1 MSLATASGMTSARA
15 AAADRPRAMPAT
27 REDRR
32 LAAALRA
39 GDPRALEAFHD
50 RFGASVF
57 GYLLH
62 VLRERAAAEDVFQT
76 VMTEVWRRAARYDPA
91 RGSLATWALTIAR
104 SRAIDELRRRR
115 PEPHDPAEL
124 PEPGVDAA
132 GAATAT
138 APQEQA
144 LDRWR
149 MAHLLS
155 QIPQE
160 ERRLLELRF
169 YAELSQSEIAAQTGM
184 PLGTIKSRMVRGL
197 ERLRGLMDEEGL
209 A

>member
-1 MSLATASGMTSARA
+1 MSFTSERPMTEARA
-15 AAADRPRAMPAT
+15 ADHPGAMPANAD
-27 REDRR
+27 DRR
-32 LAAALRA
+32 LAVALRA
-39 GDPRALEAFHD
+39 GDPGALEAFHA
-50 RFGASVF
+50 RYGGSIF

-76 VMTEVWRRAARYDPA
+76 VMTEVWRRANRYDA
-91 RGSLATWALTIAR
+91 ERGSLATWGLTIAR

-115 PEPHDPAEL
+115 PEPLDPATL
-124 PEPGVDAA
+124 PEPP
-132 GAATAT
+132 GAAAAP
-138 APQEQA
+138 APQEAA

-155 QIPQE
+155 RLPAE
-160 ERRLLELRF
+160 ERTLLELRF
-169 YAELSQSEIAAQTGM
+169 YAELSQTEIADRTGLA
-184 PLGTIKSRMVRGL
+184 LGTIKSRMVRGL

>member
-1 MSLATASGMTSARA
+1 MSLTTEQHVTPGAR
-15 AAADRPRAMPAT
+15 AADRPRGMPAGGD
-27 REDRR
+27 DRR

-39 GDPRALEAFHD
+39 GDAHALETFHA
-50 RFGASVF
+50 RYGAAVF

-62 VLRERAAAEDVFQT
+62 VLRDRAAAEDVFQT
-76 VMTEVWRRAARYDPA
+76 VMTEVWRRAARFDPE
-91 RGSLATWALTIAR
+91 RGSLVTWALTIAR

-115 PEPHDPAEL
+115 PEPLDPADL
-124 PEPGVDAA
+124 PEPAPADRAV
-132 GAATAT
+132 
-138 APQEQA
+138 APQDQA

-155 QIPQE
+155 LLPAD

-169 YAELSQSEIAAQTGM
+169 YAELSQSEIAAETGVA
-184 PLGTIKSRMVRGL
+184 LGTVKSRMVRGL

>member
-1 MSLATASGMTSARA
+1 MSPAS
-15 AAADRPRAMPAT
+15 AADRPRTMPAGA
-27 REDRR
+27 EDRR
-32 LAAALRA
+32 LAVALRS
-39 GDPRALEAFHD
+39 GDPRALETFHA
-50 RFGASVF
+50 RYGATIF
-57 GYLLH
+57 GYLVG

-76 VMTEVWRRAARYDPA
+76 VMTEVWRRAGRYDA
-91 RGSLATWALTIAR
+91 DRGSLATWALTIAR

-115 PEPHDPAEL
+115 PEPLDPADL
-124 PEPGVDAA
+124 PEP
-132 GAATAT
+132 AATAT
-138 APQEQA
+138 TPAPQDEA

-155 QIPQE
+155 RLPAE

-169 YAELSQSEIAAQTGM
+169 YSELSQSEIAAETGLA
-184 PLGTIKSRMVRGL
+184 LGTIKSRMVRGL

>member
-1 MSLATASGMTSARA
+1 MSLTTEQHVTPAR
-15 AAADRPRAMPAT
+15 AADRPRGMPAG

-32 LAAALRA
+32 LAAALRS
-39 GDPRALEAFHD
+39 GDARALETFHA
-50 RFGASVF
+50 RYGATVF

-62 VLRERAAAEDVFQT
+62 VLRDRAAAEDVFQT
-76 VMTEVWRRAARYDPA
+76 VMTEVWRRASRFDPE

-115 PEPHDPAEL
+115 PEPLDPADL
-124 PEPGVDAA
+124 PEPTAADGA
-132 GAATAT
+132 GAF
-138 APQEQA
+138 APQEAA

-155 QIPQE
+155 RLPAE

-169 YAELSQSEIAAQTGM
+169 YAELSQSEIAEQTGVA
-184 PLGTIKSRMVRGL
+184 LGTIKSRMVRGL

>member
-1 MSLATASGMTSARA
+1 
-15 AAADRPRAMPAT
+15 MPAG
-27 REDRR
+27 RDDRR
-32 LAAALRA
+32 LGDALRA
-39 GDPRALEAFHD
+39 GDPRALETFHA
-50 RFGASVF
+50 RYGATVF

-62 VLRERAAAEDVFQT
+62 VVRERAAAEDVFQT
-76 VMTEVWRRAARYDPA
+76 VMTEVWRRAARYDPE

-115 PEPHDPAEL
+115 PEPLDPADL
-124 PEPGVDAA
+124 PEPG
-132 GAATAT
+132 GGATA
-138 APQEQA
+138 AAVPQDEA

-155 QIPQE
+155 RLPAD

-169 YAELSQSEIAAQTGM
+169 YGELSQSEISAQIDL
-184 PLGTIKSRMVRGL
+184 PLGTVKTRMVRAL
-197 ERLRGLMDEEGL
+197 ERLRGFMDEEGL

>member
-1 MSLATASGMTSARA
+1 MSLTAEPTVTSARA
-15 AAADRPRAMPAT
+15 TDHPRTMPAS
-27 REDRR
+27 RDDRQ

-39 GDPRALEAFHD
+39 GDARALETFHA
-50 RFGASVF
+50 RYGATIF

-76 VMTEVWRRAARYDPA
+76 VMTEIWRRGARYDA
-91 RGSLATWALTIAR
+91 ERGSLATWALTIAR

-115 PEPHDPAEL
+115 PEPCDPADL
-124 PEPGVDAA
+124 PEPP
-132 GAATAT
+132 TA
-138 APQEQA
+138 APQDAA

-155 QIPQE
+155 RLPSD

-169 YAELSQSEIAAQTGM
+169 YGDRSQTEIATETGLA
-184 PLGTIKSRMVRGL
+184 LGTIKSRMVRGL

>member
-1 MSLATASGMTSARA
+1 MSLATDTDMTPAS
-15 AAADRPRAMPAT
+15 AADHPRTMPAGAD
-27 REDRR
+27 DRR
-32 LAAALRA
+32 LAIALRS
-39 GDPRALEAFHD
+39 GDARALETFHA
-50 RFGASVF
+50 RYGATIF
-57 GYLLH
+57 GYLVN

-76 VMTEVWRRAARYDPA
+76 VMTEVWRRAGRYDA
-91 RGSLATWALTIAR
+91 DRGSLATWALTIAR

-115 PEPHDPAEL
+115 PEPLDPADL
-124 PEPGVDAA
+124 PEPAA
-132 GAATAT
+132 AATAP
-138 APQEQA
+138 APQDEA

-155 QIPQE
+155 RLPAE

-169 YAELSQSEIAAQTGM
+169 YSELSQSEIAAETGLA
-184 PLGTIKSRMVRGL
+184 LGTIKSRMVRGL

>member
-1 MSLATASGMTSARA
+1 MSLTAEPAVTSVRA
-15 AAADRPRAMPAT
+15 ADAQRMPASRT
-27 REDRR
+27 DRA
-32 LAAALRA
+32 LVEALRA
-39 GDPRALEAFHD
+39 GDARALETFHAQY
-50 RFGASVF
+50 GATIF

-62 VLRERAAAEDVFQT
+62 VLRERASAEDVFQQ
-76 VMTEVWRRAARYDPA
+76 VMTEIWRRGARYDAA

-124 PEPGVDAA
+124 PEPAA
-132 GAATAT
+132 PPRL
-138 APQEQA
+138 PQDEA

-155 QIPQE
+155 RLPSD

-169 YAELSQSEIAAQTGM
+169 YGDLSQTEIATQTGLA
-184 PLGTIKSRMVRGL
+184 LGTIKSRMVRGL
-197 ERLRGLMDEEGL
+197 ERLRALMDEEGL
-209 A
+209 S